1 MGCIDRYMA
10 DGTLP
15 PSDSDAATILVFNLL
30 RMEIDKA
37 LQRSRRARQRA
48 AERVADAAE
57 KHSEPAA
64 VAAVSASVSAEQDVN
79 SDEAEA
85 EEEEPDPF
93 RPRNRRERRLYEQE
107 VRRAANRL
115 RRRLARQ

>member
-1 MGCIDRYMA
+1 MGCIDRYMT

-15 PSDSDAATILVFNLL
+15 PNDADAATILVFNLL

-57 KHSEPAA
+57 KHCEPAA
-64 VAAVSASVSAEQDVN
+64 VTTVSASASAEQDVD
-79 SDEAEA
+79 SDEA
-85 EEEEPDPF
+85 EEEEPEPF